1 MDFRSIFSLSTIRRR
16 LLFLSLLTA
25 TLIVALIGLYSY
37 QLVSFKS
44 KLTTLERFDSL
55 FQEVL
60 ELRRFEKDIL
70 LQLGREYVVKA
81 DLTLRTIENDLNRL
95 EEEITRY
102 LGPDSYRELYG
113 DFVNYRAAFDRWCGS
128 GDCGTAPVNGEEGR
142 AIRILGQRL
151 VKTSANLV
159 RRKRQNISNEFK
171 GILFWFTFVPALF
184 FLCGGFLLF
193 HQTRRILARLSSLRR
208 ATRDLAAGEF
218 RVIETPESSA
228 DEISRLIGNFNQMV
242 VALEQKQEELI
253 QSKKMASIGT
263 FSSGI
268 AHEINNPLNNISLST
283 DTLIEEFHTMKEEE
297 VLEILDDIMLQ
308 TERASK
314 IVRNLLDFSRAGTVE
329 MRPLDIRSV
338 LNKTAELI
346 ANELRIHKIVLHR
359 EISDDLPLVN
369 GDLQRLQQVFLNL
382 IINAE
387 QAIGEYGTVTM
398 KAWVTDKGFVRTD
411 ICDNGPGI
419 AAENLDQVFD
429 PFFTTRE
436 AGKGTGLGLAI
447 VYGIVKEH
455 GGYIEVASTLG
466 EGTSFSVYL
475 PQYRENGTREQEET

>member
-1 MDFRSIFSLSTIRRR
+1 MPQLQIFSLSTIRHR
-16 LLFLSLLTA
+16 LIFLSLLTA
-25 TLIVALIGLYSY
+25 TLIAGLIVLYSF

-44 KLTTLERFDSL
+44 RLITLERFDGL
-55 FQEVL
+55 FQDVL
-60 ELRRFEKDIL
+60 ELRRYEKDIL
-70 LQLGREYVVKA
+70 LQLGKVYVVKA
-81 DLTLRTIENDLNRL
+81 DQSLLKIRSDLEKL
-95 EEEITRY
+95 KPEIIRY
-102 LGPDSYRELYG
+102 LGRDSYNKLYG
-113 DFVNYRAAFDRWCGS
+113 DFTNYRKAFDKWCGA
-128 GDCGTAPVNGEEGR
+128 GNCGELPVSNEESLLIRAHGQKLVNTAAG
-142 AIRILGQRL
+142 
-151 VKTSANLV
+151 LV
-159 RRKRQNISNEFK
+159 RQKRQKISRDFK
-171 GILFWFTFVPALF
+171 DILFWFTFVPACF

-193 HQTRRILARLSSLRR
+193 SQTRRILSRLSSLRQ

-218 RVIETPESSA
+218 KAIETSDSSL
-228 DEISRLIGNFNQMV
+228 DEISRLIDNFNQMV
-242 VALEQKQEELI
+242 IALKQKQEELI

-283 DTLIEEFHTMKEEE
+283 DTLIEEFHTMEEGE

-308 TERASK
+308 TERASR
-314 IVRNLLDFSRAGTVE
+314 IVRNLLDFSRARTTE
-329 MRPLDIRSV
+329 MQPLDIRSV
-338 LNKTAELI
+338 LNKTADLI

-359 EISDDLPLVN
+359 EIAEDLPLVN
-369 GDLQRLQQVFLNL
+369 GDMQKLQQVFLNL

-387 QAIGEYGTVTM
+387 QAIGEYGTITM
-398 KAWVTDKGFVRTD
+398 RAWVTGKGFIRTD

-419 AAENLDQVFD
+419 AQENLDQVFD

-436 AGKGTGLGLAI
+436 TGKGTGLGLAI

-475 PQYRENGTREQEET
+475 PLHKRDGQQEQGEA